1 MISKSTDIFFKLLT
15 YILRKNQIK
24 CLCTQFYMWEP
35 IQKKKIKKI
44 ISIKMSAISIAKI
57 ASLKHV
63 KPLSF

>member
-35 IQKKKIKKI
+35 IQKKKIKKNH
-44 ISIKMSAISIAKI
+44 KY
-57 ASLKHV
+57 
-63 KPLSF
+63 